1 MLTNVTQPG
10 DEDAGE
16 LFAPVGKQRLFES
29 VLDQLEQLIYDGK
42 LQAGDR
48 LPSERALSEALRVSR
63 PSLREALRVLDALD
77 IITVRTGIGVDG
89 GTKISTRLG
98 PTISR
103 LMRLYMALG
112 HFDLDNVLNTRRLL
126 EVEAARVAATART
139 DEQLARL
146 EKLLDEMD
154 GAVGDSD
161 KYLTLDGRFHV
172 AVALAS
178 GNPLLA
184 HLMGSMRDAVT
195 EHLVKAELDRAKWP
209 TQAAAAQKS
218 HRALLEALRE
228 GDADAAAEQVR
239 RHPAFVDEPAS

>member
-1 MLTNVTQPG
+1 MTDSAN
-10 DEDAGE
+10 EGE

-48 LPSERALSEALRVSR
+48 LPSERALSESLQVSR

-77 IITVRTGIGVDG
+77 IITVRTGIGASG
-89 GTKISTRLG
+89 GTRISDHLG

-112 HFDLDNVLNTRRLL
+112 HFDLEDVLHTRHLL
-126 EVEAARVAATART
+126 EEEAARVAATERT

-146 EKLLDEMD
+146 EALLDQMD
-154 GAVGDSD
+154 AAVSDSD
-161 KYLTLDGRFHV
+161 TYLALDGKFHV

-195 EHLVKAELDRAKWP
+195 EHLVKRELAPATWP
-209 TQAAAAQKS
+209 KLASSAQKS
-218 HRALLEALRE
+218 HRALVKALRDR
-228 GDADAAAEQVR
+228 DADAAAEQVR
-239 RHPAFVDEPAS
+239 RHTAFYDEAAS

>member
-1 MLTNVTQPG
+1 MTDSAN
-10 DEDAGE
+10 DGE

-48 LPSERALSEALRVSR
+48 LPSERALSESLQVSR

-77 IITVRTGIGVDG
+77 IITVRTGIGASG
-89 GTKISTRLG
+89 GTKISDRLG

-112 HFDLDNVLNTRRLL
+112 HFDLEDVLHTRRLL
-126 EVEAARVAATART
+126 EEEAARVAAAERT

-146 EKLLDEMD
+146 EALLDQMD
-154 GAVGDSD
+154 AASADSD
-161 KYLTLDGRFHV
+161 TYLALDGKFHV

-195 EHLVKAELDRAKWP
+195 EHLVKRELDPAAWP
-209 TQAAAAQKS
+209 KLASSAQKS
-218 HRALLEALRE
+218 HRALVKALRN
-228 GDADAAAEQVR
+228 GDAEAAAEQVR
-239 RHPAFVDEPAS
+239 RHTAFYHEPTAQA